1 MVELMPVPVVI
12 VPPGVLVNVHVPE
25 AGKPLK
31 TTLPVAIA
39 QVGWVIIPIVGVVGD
54 NGWAVI
60 TTLTE
65 AGDTQPEELVTV

>member
-1 MVELMPVPVVI
+1 M
-12 VPPGVLVNVHVPE
+12 PE

-39 QVGWVIIPIVGVVGD
+39 QVGWVMVPTVGAVGED
-54 NGWAVI
+54 GWAVI
-60 TTLTE
+60 TTLAE